1 MNKQQITEKFNS
13 ARELVS
19 GIDES
24 FRGLALEVVFRWL
37 LDQEIVSLHPLSEVE
52 GVPVRL
58 TMQINEFLASKKLKS
73 HTDKVLAIAY
83 HYLYAKGEPVTGH
96 EIEEAYAT
104 SRLARPQNLSDVVAK
119 CVRRGYLVGSQEQK
133 EGQKTW
139 HITPTGEKYVEEKP
153 S

>member
-1 MNKQQITEKFNS
+1 MDKQQVTEKFNM

-19 GIDES
+19 GIDEP
-24 FRGLALEVVFRWL
+24 FRDLALEVIFRWL
-37 LDQEIVSLHPLSEVE
+37 LDQELIGVHPLREA
-52 GVPVRL
+52 GGARVRP

-83 HYLYAKGEPVTGH
+83 HYLHAKGKPVTSP
-96 EIEEAYAT
+96 EIEEAYIT

-119 CVRRGYLVGSQEQK
+119 CIRRGYLVGSREQK
-133 EGQKTW
+133 EGQKAW

>member
-1 MNKQQITEKFNS
+1 MNEQQITEKFNK

-19 GIDES
+19 GIDAS

-37 LDQEIVSLHPLSEVE
+37 LDQELVSVHPLREVE

-58 TMQINEFLASKKLKS
+58 TKQINEFLASKKLKS

-83 HYLYAKGEPVTGH
+83 HYLTAKGEPVTKL
-96 EIEEAYAT
+96 EIEEAYST

-119 CVRRGYLVGSQEQK
+119 SIRRGYLVGSREQK
-133 EGQKTW
+133 EGQKAW
-139 HITPTGEKYVEEKP
+139 HITTTGEKYIEEKP